1 MRDTVRKVYYF
12 SLSVPDRP
20 GETFKVLAALVS
32 AGVNLLACTGFPRG
46 RRAQIDV
53 VPDDTR
59 KFSLAAKKAG
69 FAFLPKRAGFMIQGE
84 DRPGA
89 LADNLKLL
97 ADKKINVVAVDG
109 LSAGSGR
116 WGAILW
122 VAPEDVNRAGRVL
135 RAAAK

>member
-12 SLSVPDRP
+12 SLSVPDKP
-20 GETFKVLAALVS
+20 GETFKVLASLVS

-59 KFSLAAKKAG
+59 KFAAAAKKAG
-69 FAFLPKRAGFMIQGE
+69 FAFMPKKAGFLIQGE
-84 DRPGA
+84 DRRGA

-122 VAPEDVNRAGRVL
+122 VDPKDVNRAGRVL

>member
-1 MRDTVRKVYYF
+1 MSDAVRKVYYF
-12 SLSVPDRP
+12 SLSVPDKP

-59 KFSLAAKKAG
+59 KFSAAAKKAG
-69 FAFLPKRAGFMIQGE
+69 FAFMPKKAGFLIQGE

-109 LSAGSGR
+109 LTAGHGR

-135 RAAAK
+135 RAATK